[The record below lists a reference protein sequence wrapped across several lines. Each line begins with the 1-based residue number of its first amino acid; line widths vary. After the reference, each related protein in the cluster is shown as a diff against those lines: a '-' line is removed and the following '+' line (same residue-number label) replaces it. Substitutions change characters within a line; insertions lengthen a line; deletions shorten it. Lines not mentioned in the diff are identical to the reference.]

1 MKIAVRFTKID
12 KFKHAVFSYDKSN
25 DKGFYKLL
33 KAMSKKW
40 AKTYKKS
47 LPVWIDRE
55 KKYGTIK
62 FKASLNG
69 FKVGSTY
76 EITFS
81 CFENEKDNEKYL
93 SLIIDLS
100 KHIKD
105 KSMGKSV
112 NIPDLKGSDLE
123 DSDNDE

>member
-1 MKIAVRFTKID
+1 MQLILQKENMRKIVLFI
-12 KFKHAVFSYDKSN
+12 
-25 DKGFYKLL
+25 
-33 KAMSKKW
+33 
-40 AKTYKKS
+40 S
-47 LPVWIDRE
+47 LFFVLSSCSVPKDTSGVWINKE

-69 FKVGSTY
+69 FKTGSTY

-112 NIPDLKGSDLE
+112 NIPDLMGSDLE
-123 DSDNDE
+123 DSDMDE